1 MPQSAVGHLFRL
13 RRVFRSV
20 LRSAKS
26 GLTEGGVSSGRQPAI
41 ERTHSRAHAMSPRPG
56 NSRRSSTT
64 AENSP
69 CCS

>member
-1 MPQSAVGHLFRL
+1 MPSSAGGDLFRV
-13 RRVFRSV
+13 RRG
-20 LRSAKS
+20 LRSALRSANS
-26 GLTEGGVSSGRQPAI
+26 GLTAGRVSSGCQPAI